1 MIRSPALAA
10 FALLSAPLR
19 AEEATP
25 LPEPG
30 ALAPP
35 PLEVV
40 VRAAPA
46 PSDADEQRIPAG
58 EARRVAGTQG
68 DPVKIVEDLP
78 GSGRASLAD
87 GELVLWGAAPDETRV
102 LVDGVEIPALFH
114 GAALRGTVHGDLLES
129 VSVMPGAYGVEFGR
143 GIGGIVSLTT
153 RRLSDDRARAALD
166 LNTLDGSVR
175 ASTPIGGSAELLL
188 AGRYGWL
195 DHVLDAVGVEPEEQ
209 YFSVPRY
216 FDAQA
221 KLSVD
226 LGRQRSLDWVVLGSH
241 DASSFR
247 EPDRD
252 PARARGEERE
262 ASFARIAARY
272 RQSSASASVEI
283 TPWIGF
289 DANDHSATFGARAA
303 STSER
308 SFRVGLRAADSSR
321 LHENVGLE
329 LGADLAAR
337 HARLSRSGSLTIPA
351 LEGDLSVFGQPPGD
365 DASSDSWHTAQVDVA
380 PYALIDL
387 ALGPLTLSPGL
398 RIDAFLLEVSR
409 KTPRVGETPDIG
421 QSSLEVVLGP
431 RLKARLSLSRRVAF
445 FGAVGRYSQPPDP
458 ALTSA
463 VFGSPTLPIAS
474 ASHATLGESV
484 ELTPTLSSTVQGFYR
499 YAEQLPARA
508 SSPSP
513 KLAEALTADG
523 VAKSYG
529 VTIWIRQRPWFGFS
543 GWVAYTLSR
552 SLRKSQAS
560 PDFRRFD
567 ADQPHVFTV
576 VLGQRLGP
584 WSLSGRFRFASGS
597 PRTPVV
603 GSYYNTKDAVFEPV
617 FGTQNSLRLPAFW
630 QLDARVERSFAL
642 GEESQL
648 TLSLECLNLT
658 NHENAEEYLYDA
670 SYSERGVIRGLPIVV
685 VIGAKVEL

>member
-1 MIRSPALAA
+1 
-10 FALLSAPLR
+10 
-19 AEEATP
+19 
-25 LPEPG
+25 
-30 ALAPP
+30 
-35 PLEVV
+35 
-40 VRAAPA
+40 
-46 PSDADEQRIPAG
+46 
-58 EARRVAGTQG
+58 
-68 DPVKIVEDLP
+68 
-78 GSGRASLAD
+78 
-87 GELVLWGAAPDETRV
+87 
-102 LVDGVEIPALFH
+102 
-114 GAALRGTVHGDLLES
+114 
-129 VSVMPGAYGVEFGR
+129 
-143 GIGGIVSLTT
+143 
-153 RRLSDDRARAALD
+153 
-166 LNTLDGSVR
+166 
-175 ASTPIGGSAELLL
+175 
-188 AGRYGWL
+188 
-195 DHVLDAVGVEPEEQ
+195 
-209 YFSVPRY
+209 
-216 FDAQA
+216 
-221 KLSVD
+221 
-226 LGRQRSLDWVVLGSH
+226 
-241 DASSFR
+241 
-247 EPDRD
+247 
-252 PARARGEERE
+252 
-262 ASFARIAARY
+262 
-272 RQSSASASVEI
+272 
-283 TPWIGF
+283 
-289 DANDHSATFGARAA
+289 
-303 STSER
+303 
-308 SFRVGLRAADSSR
+308 
-321 LHENVGLE
+321 
-329 LGADLAAR
+329 
-337 HARLSRSGSLTIPA
+337 
-351 LEGDLSVFGQPPGD
+351 
-365 DASSDSWHTAQVDVA
+365 
-380 PYALIDL
+380 
-387 ALGPLTLSPGL
+387 L

-431 RLKARLSLSRRVAF
+431 RLKAKLSLSRRVAF

-642 GEESQL
+642 GEESQF